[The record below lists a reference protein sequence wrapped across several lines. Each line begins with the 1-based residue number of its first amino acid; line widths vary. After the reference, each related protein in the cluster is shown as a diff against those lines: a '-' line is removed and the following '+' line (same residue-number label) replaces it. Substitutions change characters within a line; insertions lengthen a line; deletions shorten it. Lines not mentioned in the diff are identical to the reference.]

1 MSESNPLA
9 IFKKATLGDNSL
21 GNKKRAWKSLKQIL
35 ATERMLQWPENAI
48 TCKLLCF
55 LSFRFQLYRYSLC
68 SIDSTINTPPSFVPA
83 KKYSDISGLI
93 APYTD
98 PQSKLYYY
106 NADEFNTIRSLPS
119 DLTAGYL
126 ALRGASS
133 IVG

>member
-1 MSESNPLA
+1 MGEPSTFPV
-9 IFKKATLGDNSL
+9 FKKATLEDNSI

-35 ATERMLQWPENAI
+35 ATERTLQWPENAV
-48 TCKLLCF
+48 T
-55 LSFRFQLYRYSLC
+55 YS
-68 SIDSTINTPPSFVPA
+68 SINAPPSFLPA

-98 PQSKLYYY
+98 PQTKLNFH
-106 NADEFNTIRSLPS
+106 NAEEFVTVRSLPS

-126 ALRGASS
+126 SLRGASS